1 MTMFCSKCG
10 KEVYDGITYCPFCG
24 DKLKFSSNNN
34 TASQHEQTLYAVSDR
49 NEGIALILSLLI
61 PGVGQMYVG
70 KIARGIAFI
79 LSGLLIFV
87 SMIFCYILVGVS
99 FNDTNT
105 LDAGI
110 IAVTAVTMMAY
121 LAIWI
126 YSMYDAYQLA
136 QQYND
141 YYYRN
146 HQKPW

>member
-1 MTMFCSKCG
+1 MIMFCSKCG
-10 KEVYDGITYCPFCG
+10 KEVCDGITYCPYCG
-24 DKLKFSSNNN
+24 DDLRFSSNNN
-34 TASQHEQTLYAVSDR
+34 TTSQQGQTLYAVSDR

-70 KIARGIAFI
+70 KIVRGIAFI
-79 LSGLLIFV
+79 LSGLIIFGL
-87 SMIFCYILVGVS
+87 MIFCYILIGVS

-110 IAVTAVTMMAY
+110 IAVTAVAMMAY

-126 YSMYDAYQLA
+126 YSMYDAYTLA

-141 YYYRN
+141 YVYRN